1 MYKARFTI
9 WMAIPGILFGLL
21 LMTAAASAVEINL
34 DSLQPITLSNALGL
48 QLLGRYGEG
57 RFQDSIAVSSDG
69 SMIAVASVGG
79 VLVVDAQTG
88 ERETFIPCSGA
99 VESLTFSPDGE
110 TLAFTYRVKSDE
122 KYKVELVKGMKDDY
136 ILKPVLAFAALPDGE
151 LAYEITLSGR
161 GCGEYRAVELTF
173 SDDGN
178 RLYFRDWFSLKGYEP
193 IDHVCVLNRSDGEL
207 LEILAPP
214 IPIST
219 VSEETKDSVE
229 AILSARE
236 NAYGS
241 NAISPDGKTFA
252 VGNQDGS
259 LAVYSVS
266 DGEQIQGWIPAA
278 QDNPENPIRA
288 LAMKYSPNGA
298 VLYVVFGNYFA
309 DTHTTVA
316 AFEVDGWRELFTISD
331 RNTIDRLPSVSQ
343 DGGLL
348 SFGGYEDGTVWLY
361 SLRGSEQ
368 QLMLKGHR
376 SDVVTEEFS
385 PDGRRLAT
393 GSTEGTICVWDTETG
408 VLRRTF
414 DGHIGQIWQIAYL
427 PDNVTLISVG
437 EDGFL
442 RKWDTE
448 TGSMLGEFMSGTLE
462 WEVRSLIP
470 VSDGAEVLVASGCE
484 YPLSCKGRGKGDL
497 RRIDLTTGGITVIST
512 DEIYNI
518 SLTSDGGRYAK
529 YGMPNGVEF
538 GLLNESDSMI
548 TESVFVS
555 PFGNGALAGAATSSD
570 GSVVFSGNEF
580 GIHVFNPDNGMLV
593 GMAAEN
599 ALRTMYGYGNLKTTA
614 NGKILLIA
622 GADGIVS
629 LWGVPNR

>member
-34 DSLQPITLSNALGL
+34 DALQPITLSNALGL

-316 AFEVDGWRELFTISD
+316 AFEVDALRELFTVSD

-348 SFGGYEDGTVWLY
+348 AFGGYQDGTVWLN
-361 SLRGSEQ
+361 SLRGSRQ
-368 QLMLKGHR
+368 PLMLKGHHK
-376 SDVVTEEFS
+376 DVITEGFS
-385 PDGRRLAT
+385 PDGRRLAS
-393 GSTEGTICVWDTETG
+393 GSMDGMICVWDTESG
-408 VLRRTF
+408 ALLRTF
-414 DGHIGQIWQIAYL
+414 GGHIGQTWKVAYL
-427 PDNVTLISVG
+427 TDNETLISIG

-442 RKWDTE
+442 RIWDAE
-448 TGSMLGEFMSGTLE
+448 TGALLNEFISGTSE
-462 WEVRSLIP
+462 WEVRALIP
-470 VSDGAEVLVASGCE
+470 VLDGAAALVASGCE
-484 YPLSCKGRGKGDL
+484 YPLRCKGGGKGDL
-497 RRIDLTTGGITVIST
+497 RRIDLTDGEITVISS
-512 DEIYNI
+512 DAVFNF
-518 SLTSDGGRYAK
+518 SLTSDNGRYAK
-529 YGMPNGVEF
+529 YGMPGGVEF
-538 GLLNESDSMI
+538 GLLKDNDSMVPV
-548 TESVFVS
+548 SAFVS
-555 PFGNGALAGAATSSD
+555 PFGTGALSGAATSSD
-570 GSVVFSGNEF
+570 GSAVFSGNAF
-580 GIHVFNPDNGMLV
+580 GMHVFNPENGTLA
-593 GMAAEN
+593 GIAAEKK
-599 ALRTMYGYGNLKTTA
+599 LLTMYGNLQIA
-614 NGKILLIA
+614 ADGKILLMA
-622 GADGIVS
+622 GADGTVS
-629 LWGVPNR
+629 LWGVPVP